1 MIRLVIIED
10 EPYMADY
17 LTNYIDW
24 KKNNIEVEAVSD
36 NGVDGLAV
44 IRELR
49 PDIVITDIKMPKM
62 DGITMIKNVISE
74 GIDCKFVILSSYSE
88 FHIVKEA
95 FKLGI
100 SDYILKAEL
109 DEEAINRV
117 FVKLINSIEF
127 EKKSLDETKR
137 ISYKMDRVKA
147 YIIGTEKMSDCD
159 VILRIREQNLSVV
172 VIKLLD
178 YTTVLQEDWNM
189 ENELLK
195 YGLLNVME
203 ELLENEHTGEVTLM
217 GEDEFVVIISD
228 TAEKNSKERTQSI
241 AKSICRNIETVF
253 GFSACSGWCGF
264 EDSGQALKKLYD
276 NARCAVD
283 YTFIYGR
290 KEPLNYHDIEKNLQ
304 ISSKVNVEELI
315 LSFSSAVNK
324 YDINAASELI
334 DEYMRE
340 EVFSGQYGEL
350 CEFCDM
356 CCLEINKMQKQL
368 MLENTIR
375 KEYKKIMST
384 GTLEELKRLIKR
396 ELSELSEI
404 ENENV
409 ALIPRVKKY
418 IDDNYFKKISLEYI
432 SEKFNVGYQKL
443 NREFKRKT
451 GVGLKK
457 YIIEV
462 RMNEAMR
469 LITSSE
475 YMLYEIAEMVGYAN
489 YENFSRV
496 FYSYFK
502 KWPKEI
508 ERP

>member
-1 MIRLVIIED
+1 MIRLVIVED

-24 KKNNIEVEAVSD
+24 KKLNIKVDAVSD
-36 NGVDGLAV
+36 NGIDGLAA
-44 IRELR
+44 IKELR
-49 PDIVITDIKMPKM
+49 PDIVITDIKMPQM
-62 DGITMIKNVISE
+62 DGLTMIKNVISE
-74 GIDCKFVILSSYSE
+74 GIDCKIVILSSYSE

-100 SDYILKAEL
+100 TDYILKAEL
-109 DEEAINRV
+109 DEETINRV
-117 FVKLINSIEF
+117 FVKLINSIAF
-127 EKKSLDETKR
+127 EKKNLGETKKMQYKRDR
-137 ISYKMDRVKA
+137 IKA
-147 YIIGTEKMSDCD
+147 FIVGTEKISNCN
-159 VILRIREQNLSVV
+159 ISLRIREKNLSVA

-178 YTTVLQEDWNM
+178 YANVLHEDWHM
-189 ENELLK
+189 ESELLK

-203 ELLENEHTGEVTLM
+203 ELLENEHFGEVTLLK
-217 GEDEFVVIISD
+217 EDEFAVIFSD
-228 TAEKNSKERTQSI
+228 AEEKNSSERTQSVI
-241 AKSICRNIETVF
+241 KSMCRNIETVF
-253 GFSACSGWCGF
+253 GFTVCSGWCGF
-264 EDSGQALKKLYD
+264 SDSGNDLKKLYD
-276 NARCAVD
+276 NAVCAVD
-283 YTFIYGR
+283 YTFVYGR
-290 KEPLNYHDIEKNLQ
+290 SMPLNYSNIEKKCNPKE
-304 ISSKVNVEELI
+304 KVNVEELI
-315 LSFSSAVNK
+315 LSFSAAVNK
-324 YDINAASELI
+324 YDINTAIKLI
-334 DEYMRE
+334 DEYMNAD
-340 EVFSGQYGEL
+340 VFAGQLAEL
-350 CEFCDM
+350 CEFCNM

-375 KEYKKIMST
+375 NKYKKIMSV
-384 GTLEELKRLIKR
+384 GTLDELKKFISKELIG
-396 ELSELSEI
+396 LSEL

-409 ALIPRVKKY
+409 ALIPRVKKF
-418 IDDNYFKKISLEYI
+418 IDENYYKKISLEYI

-443 NREFKRKT
+443 SREFKRKT

-469 LITSSE
+469 LITGSE

-508 ERP
+508 DRP

>member
-1 MIRLVIIED
+1 MIRLVIVED

-24 KKNNIEVEAVSD
+24 SKINIKIEAVSD
-36 NGVDGLAV
+36 NGADGLAV
-44 IRELR
+44 IRELC
-49 PDIVITDIKMPKM
+49 PDIVITDIKMPQM
-62 DGITMIKNVISE
+62 DGLTMIKNIISE
-74 GIDCKFVILSSYSE
+74 GIDCKIVILSSYSE

-100 SDYILKAEL
+100 TDYILKAEL
-109 DEEAINRV
+109 DEETINRV
-117 FVKLINSIEF
+117 FVKLINSIAF
-127 EKKSLDETKR
+127 EKKNLDEAKR
-137 ISYKMDRVKA
+137 MKYKRDRIKA
-147 YIIGTEKMSDCD
+147 FIVGTEKISDCD
-159 VILRIREQNLSVV
+159 ISLRIKEKNLSVA

-178 YTTVLQEDWNM
+178 YATVLKDDWNM
-189 ENELLK
+189 EDELLK

-217 GEDEFVVIISD
+217 KEDEFAVIISD
-228 TAEKNSKERTQSI
+228 AKESNSDKRTREI
-241 AKSICRNIETVF
+241 VKSMCRNIENVF

-264 EDSGQALKKLYD
+264 EDSGRELKKLYD
-276 NARCAVD
+276 NAKCAVD
-283 YTFIYGR
+283 YTFVYGHG
-290 KEPLNYHDIEKNLQ
+290 EPLNYNDIKNKTAN
-304 ISSKVNVEELI
+304 KVNVEELI
-315 LSFSSAVNK
+315 LSFSSVINK
-324 YDINAASELI
+324 YDINTAVTLI
-334 DEYMRE
+334 DDCMNAD
-340 EVFSGQYGEL
+340 VFAGQLGEL
-350 CEFCDM
+350 HEFCDM

-368 MLENTIR
+368 MFENTIR
-375 KEYKKIMST
+375 SKYKKIMSI
-384 GTLEELKRLIKR
+384 GTLNELKSLIKQ
-396 ELSELSEI
+396 ELYKLSEV

-418 IDDNYFKKISLEYI
+418 IDDNYYKKISLEYI

-443 NREFKRKT
+443 SREFKRKT

-469 LITSSE
+469 LIVSSE

-496 FYSYFK
+496 FYAYFK